1 MNNVV
6 INFEVKDDALES
18 VLDKY
23 ARLGIIEKQVAED
36 IKKTNV
42 EQDKKVQSLNRVVEA
57 EKKSVDINK
66 LAGASLAQFS
76 ETLKELPNIIAGGA
90 VSEQIKEV
98 AETINVEL
106 AKAGVTLEQFN
117 EELKNQNVDDTNFL
131 DKISESADTVTAKSK
146 SFKAELRELKA
157 QLAILEDQG
166 KDNTQEF
173 QEMALRAAQLEDQIG
188 DTAARIRAMASDTFV
203 FDGITSG
210 LNGLV
215 GGFTAAQGAAA
226 FFGNENK
233 ELQETLVR
241 LNALIAASNGLA
253 QVKNALEKQSA
264 FVQLVRIGQTRLE
277 SALKALR
284 QR

>member
-6 INFEVKDDALES
+6 INFEVNDDALES

-23 ARLGIIEKQVAED
+23 TRLGIIEKQVAEE
-36 IKKTNV
+36 IKKTTV

-76 ETLKELPNIIAGGA
+76 ETLKELPNIIGGGA
-90 VSEQIKEV
+90 GSEQMKEV

-117 EELKNQNVDDTNFL
+117 EELKNQNVNDTNFL

-166 KDNTQEF
+166 KDNTKEF

-215 GGFTAAQGAAA
+215 EGFSAAQGADA
-226 FFGNENK
+226 FFGNEK
-233 ELQETLVR
+233 SSTSVI
-241 LNALIAASNGLA
+241 ALH
-253 QVKNALEKQSA
+253 SA
-264 FVQLVRIGQTRLE
+264 TSL
-277 SALKALR
+277 
-284 QR
+284 

>member
-6 INFEVKDDALES
+6 INFEVNDDALES

-23 ARLGIIEKQVAED
+23 TRLGIIEKQVAEE
-36 IKKTNV
+36 IKKTTV

-90 VSEQIKEV
+90 VSEQMKEI

-131 DKISESADTVTAKSK
+131 DKISQSADVVTAKSK
-146 SFKAELRELKA
+146 SSKAELKELKA
-157 QLAILEDQG
+157 QLAILADQG
-166 KDNTQEF
+166 KDNTKVV
-173 QEMALRAAQLEDQIG
+173 
-188 DTAARIRAMASDTFV
+188 S
-203 FDGITSG
+203 
-210 LNGLV
+210 
-215 GGFTAAQGAAA
+215 
-226 FFGNENK
+226 
-233 ELQETLVR
+233 
-241 LNALIAASNGLA
+241 
-253 QVKNALEKQSA
+253 
-264 FVQLVRIGQTRLE
+264 
-277 SALKALR
+277 
-284 QR
+284 

>member
-90 VSEQIKEV
+90 VSEQMKEV

-106 AKAGVTLEQFN
+106 AKAGVTLEQFTV
-117 EELKNQNVDDTNFL
+117 KFQVV
-131 DKISESADTVTAKSK
+131 KI
-146 SFKAELRELKA
+146 
-157 QLAILEDQG
+157 
-166 KDNTQEF
+166 KD
-173 QEMALRAAQLEDQIG
+173 
-188 DTAARIRAMASDTFV
+188 
-203 FDGITSG
+203 
-210 LNGLV
+210 
-215 GGFTAAQGAAA
+215 
-226 FFGNENK
+226 
-233 ELQETLVR
+233 
-241 LNALIAASNGLA
+241 
-253 QVKNALEKQSA
+253 
-264 FVQLVRIGQTRLE
+264 
-277 SALKALR
+277 
-284 QR
+284 